1 MSGQLL
7 KSGKWKHRY
16 GYRVQQCNEH
26 KRSDDHAGCKQTF
39 SLVILFKPLADSE
52 IKSENTCNVKYNPQ
66 KKSAADYG
74 KFKLKRDVCE

>member
-7 KSGKWKHRY
+7 KSGTWKHRY

-26 KRSDDHAGCKQTF
+26 KPSDDHAGCKQTF

-52 IKSENTCNVKYNPQ
+52 IKSENTGNVKYNPL
-66 KKSAADYG
+66 
-74 KFKLKRDVCE
+74 FHRKRVRAIMVSSS